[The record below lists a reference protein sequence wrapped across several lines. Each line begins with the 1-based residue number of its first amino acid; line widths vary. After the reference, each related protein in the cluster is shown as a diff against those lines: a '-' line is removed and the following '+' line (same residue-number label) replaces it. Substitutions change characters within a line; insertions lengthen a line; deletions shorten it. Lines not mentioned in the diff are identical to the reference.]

1 MPKLVFKTEKDLLD
15 AFLGCKFAQIPCET
29 EYEEDEKADYDI
41 LSLDIKGEI

>member
-29 EYEEDEKADYDI
+29 EYEEDEKCYLDE
-41 LSLDIKGEI
+41 LSFEMEGVK